1 MNSDGKLL
9 PLNEVLLGMAVSED
23 LLDARGGLILKQG
36 AVVTEAILLSLQ
48 RRGIQVLSI
57 VAETGSD
64 IDREAEMARQ
74 KERLVKLFRRCGDG
88 AADQLLLQY
97 VTQYRL
103 EVRHE

>member
-1 MNSDGKLL
+1 MKNDGKLL
-9 PLNEVLLGMAVSED
+9 PLNEVLLGMVVSDD
-23 LLDARGGLILKQG
+23 LLDARGGLILGPG

-48 RRGIQVLSI
+48 RRGIEALSI
-57 VAETGSD
+57 VAETGSN

-88 AADQLLLQY
+88 AADKMLLQY

-103 EVRHE
+103 EGRHE

>member
-1 MNSDGKLL
+1 MKNDGKLL
-9 PLNEVLLGMAVSED
+9 PLNEVLLGMVVSDD
-23 LLDARGGLILKQG
+23 LLDARGGLILGQG

-48 RRGIQVLSI
+48 RRGIEALSI
-57 VAETGSD
+57 VAETGSN

-88 AADQLLLQY
+88 AADKMLLQY

-103 EVRHE
+103 EGRHE